1 MKNVSN
7 QTHRINIIIC
17 FVHIWVRGCGF
28 VILLLLNVSAFVELY
43 STVLNLTQLF
53 LRFPISY
60 PAMLLFHAG
69 SSDRAKLLT
78 ECTMIGQILVSRF
91 FAGRFP
97 LSKEEQSWCLMM
109 VGTQQSTVSLGSL
122 GPFLRTCRRSR
133 YFDCKAHKCET
144 WNSLP
149 HFALLYSTR
158 EPYVVSQKSHARE
171 YQHSCHCEFP
181 TQLHEIFQKGL
192 YITNFQLLQ

>member
-1 MKNVSN
+1 M
-7 QTHRINIIIC
+7 
-17 FVHIWVRGCGF
+17 HIWVRGCGF
-28 VILLLLNVSAFVELY
+28 VILLLVNVSASVELY

-53 LRFPISY
+53 LRFPISF

-78 ECTMIGQILVSRF
+78 ECTMISQILVSRF

-109 VGTQQSTVSLGSL
+109 VGTQQSTVSLASL

-192 YITNFQLLQ
+192 

>member
-1 MKNVSN
+1 M
-7 QTHRINIIIC
+7 
-17 FVHIWVRGCGF
+17 HIWVRGCGF

-53 LRFPISY
+53 LRFPISF

-78 ECTMIGQILVSRF
+78 ECTMISQILVSRF

-133 YFDCKAHKCET
+133 YFDCKVHKCET

-149 HFALLYSTR
+149 HFASLHSTR
-158 EPYVVSQKSHARE
+158 EPYVVSPKSHARE
-171 YQHSCHCEFP
+171 YLHSCHCEFP

-192 YITNFQLLQ
+192 

>member
-1 MKNVSN
+1 M
-7 QTHRINIIIC
+7 
-17 FVHIWVRGCGF
+17 HIWVRGCGF
-28 VILLLLNVSAFVELY
+28 IIPLLVNVSAFVELY

-53 LRFPISY
+53 LRFPISF

-78 ECTMIGQILVSRF
+78 ECTMISQILVSRF

-97 LSKEEQSWCLMM
+97 LSKEEQSWSLMM
-109 VGTQQSTVSLGSL
+109 VRTQQSTVSLGSL
-122 GPFLRTCRRSR
+122 GPFLRICRRSR

-149 HFALLYSTR
+149 RFALLHSTR
-158 EPYVVSQKSHARE
+158 EPYVVSPKSHARE
-171 YQHSCHCEFP
+171 YLHSCHCEFP

-192 YITNFQLLQ
+192 SGPVTNFQFLQ